1 MIDATPS
8 KTVSKTVELTQSAI
22 VKAIELFERENDSNL
37 FLRIQVNPGGCSG
50 LRYAFFFD
58 NKKLNGDVEEKFY
71 LGDKFLTVKVDKF
84 SSPYLVGA
92 SIDFVDTIDKQGFT
106 IDNPNAGNSC
116 SCGDS
121 FS

>member
-1 MIDATPS
+1 MSKVLENTIILTPAA
-8 KTVSKTVELTQSAI
+8 VE
-22 VKAIELFERENDSNL
+22 KAIELIERESASNL
-37 FLRIQVNPGGCSG
+37 SLRIQVNPGGCSG
-50 LRYAFFFD
+50 LRYALFFD
-58 NKKLNGDVEEKFY
+58 DKTIDGDNKENFPFA
-71 LGDKFLTVKVDKF
+71 DKSLTVSIDKF
-84 SSPYLVGA
+84 SAPYLVGA